1 MICDTMCFCEIL
13 FVTVPCLI
21 RIDGGIVSKNFMFS
35 ILSLKRMLFSAF
47 NDFYRTKST
56 YLYSLVFLPFRKNPL
71 SLAMWSLRSFFIYF
85 LHTFSSLNMI
95 VSVIDYILKATF
107 LFNADM
113 KGNFLKER
121 ALVALEEWVM
131 ENTIAIGCILNFL
144 VKSVCVLH
152 HFIIYYICY
161 SQ

>member
-1 MICDTMCFCEIL
+1 
-13 FVTVPCLI
+13 
-21 RIDGGIVSKNFMFS
+21 
-35 ILSLKRMLFSAF
+35 
-47 NDFYRTKST
+47 
-56 YLYSLVFLPFRKNPL
+56 
-71 SLAMWSLRSFFIYF
+71 
-85 LHTFSSLNMI
+85 MI